1 MSYVQLSIDVEA
13 YYSEATYYEEVFLPV
28 DVWEEIKDGF
38 DFTTYIY
45 ELDGKHSETMATI
58 EVDYVSDKYLE
69 SHVPQGDDG
78 EKLFYHIYEFLDED
92 KYDAHYLWN
101 IQQEVAK
108 LKQYETATIKFKSAD
123 KDVLFENLKV
133 YDVEVID

>member
-38 DFTTYIY
+38 DFTMYIG
-45 ELDGKHSETMATI
+45 ELDGKHSEVRGTI
-58 EVDYVSDKYLE
+58 EADYVSDKYLE

-78 EKLFYHIYEFLDED
+78 ESLFYRVYEFLDAD
-92 KYDAHYLWN
+92 KYDAHYLWGV
-101 IQQEVAK
+101 QQEVAK

>member
-108 LKQYETATIKFKSAD
+108 LKQYETADRKS
-123 KDVLFENLKV
+123 VV
-133 YDVEVID
+133 